1 MNTPVNNFFEWFL
14 ETNPDFITRGVV
26 GICVSLAISAY
37 LHDKIREIA
46 PASMVS
52 AGIIGTFWGTFIA
65 LAAFE
70 TGADYQAMVDSI
82 PHVLGGMKSAFV
94 TSLIGL
100 FSAFALRIALSLK
113 PKPAPKPLPIEE
125 NTVNLL
131 EQIKAGIAGKGKD
144 SLSSRLDAIKKHISS
159 DADSSITSQLSVLI
173 QESHDGFQT
182 LDGRMDGLADAIRK
196 SLVENMQNL
205 MDQIREVIVNQL
217 SKQLRE
223 TNKLLRKQLSEMLD
237 RIEEALINQFGETF
251 KQFNEA
257 TQALKKWQE
266 EHREHVEQLTEAFQ
280 TAAEGIEKI
289 RADCESI
296 PATMAQLQEVMGE
309 LGERLKAFANMKEAA
324 EQSFPE
330 IKKHLDKIGA
340 DMKKSAEG
348 FSGLEAAITAT
359 YTNASELAQ
368 RHIESVGQQIN
379 NTAAQVAKTANDM
392 MVTSKDATKRHHDA
406 IQEIVEAT
414 ARTATRAVADMKTA
428 LNQMAQSHINTT
440 NAQMEAIAARWGEN
454 VVGIAEEMA
463 SVIKNT
469 E

>member
-1 MNTPVNNFFEWFL
+1 MNTPVNNFFERVFD
-14 ETNPDFITRGVV
+14 TNPDFITSGVIA
-26 GICVSLAISAY
+26 ICIALALFAFLS
-37 LHDKIREIA
+37 DKIREIA

-65 LAAFE
+65 LAAFQ
-70 TGADYQAMVDSI
+70 TGTDHQAMVDSI
-82 PHVLGGMKSAFV
+82 PQVLGGMKSAFV

-113 PKPAPKPLPIEE
+113 PKRDPEPLPIEE

-131 EQIKAGIAGKGKD
+131 EQIKAGIIGKKKE
-144 SLSSRLDAIKKHISS
+144 SLSSRLDVIKKHISS
-159 DADSSITSQLSVLI
+159 DESSSITSQLSVLI
-173 QESHDGFQT
+173 KESHDGFQA

-205 MDQIREVIVNQL
+205 MEQIQEVIVNQL

-223 TNKLLRKQLSEMLD
+223 TNKLLREQLSEMLD

-280 TAAEGIEKI
+280 ATAEGIEKI
-289 RADCESI
+289 RADCDSI
-296 PATMAQLQEVMGE
+296 PATMAKLQTVMGE
-309 LGERLKAFANMKEAA
+309 LDERLTAFANMKEAA

-330 IKKHLDKIGA
+330 IEKHLNKIGA

-348 FSGLEAAITAT
+348 FSGLEATITAA

-368 RHIESVGQQIN
+368 RHTTFLGEQIKE
-379 NTAAQVAKTANDM
+379 TSEQVAKTAENM
-392 MVTSKDATKRHHDA
+392 MATSNVAAEQHQNA
-406 IQEIVEAT
+406 VQEIV
-414 ARTATRAVADMKTA
+414 TATTRAADRSVADMQKA
-428 LNQMAQSHINTT
+428 LRDMAQKHISIT
-440 NAQMEAIAARWGEN
+440 NDTMTEIANRWGEN
-454 VVGIAEEMA
+454 IVAIAKEMA
-463 SVIKNT
+463 RVIEDAK
-469 E
+469 